1 MNIPSA
7 LFGNGLN
14 CTQPLGET
22 NDKSTEFTDS
32 EKQHIKSYVAT
43 GNPAI
48 IKVIPPSQF
57 TNSTHFMA
65 LLDYNG
71 ATDEFYLSNP
81 YMGNNLYGMTGWVD
95 ADVVLYYCTRFYA
108 IQ

>member
-1 MNIPSA
+1 MDIPGA
-7 LFGNGLN
+7 LSGNGIS

-22 NDKSTEFTDS
+22 NNKSTEFTSS
-32 EKQHIKSYVAT
+32 EKQQIKDHVAT

-65 LLDYNG
+65 LLDYNE

-81 YMGNNLYGMTGWVD
+81 YMGNNLYGMTGWIN
-95 ADVVLYYCTRFYA
+95 ADIVLYYCTRFYA
-108 IQ
+108 IK